1 MKRGQDLVEKGK
13 RLDEKRNF
21 DEAIKNYESGVKLL
35 LEAANDASNRDPKKS
50 EAVRFKCL
58 LIHERIETIRNH
70 LDIGSSIRDRRDTSF
85 DVTFGGSTPSLGCAG
100 GFDSC
105 SASPEP
111 FVEES
116 VEDRALLMEE
126 VRSNLSLSPSRR
138 DSVGSSR
145 HSLYPTIC
153 EIKRSPVMLS
163 EEDLVGVKRR
173 EINFVSLFLM
183 VIVLFG
189 SWSNCI
195 LIRRWLWVWGLK
207 FLHLQKQLLKLFSIT
222 YPLKTAPTLKHQPIN
237 DFYLERYLFRSTI
250 THYKKIWVVRVI
262 ISVVSSFGYRS

>member
-1 MKRGQDLVEKGK
+1 MNDKLFKIFQESLLKRGQDLVERGK

-21 DEAIKNYESGVKLL
+21 EDAIKNYESGVELI
-35 LEAANDASNRDPKKS
+35 LEAANSASIRDPKKS

-70 LDIGSSIRDRRDTSF
+70 LDSGSSIRDRRDTF
-85 DVTFGGSTPSLGCAG
+85 DVSFGGSTPSLGCAG

-116 VEDRALLMEE
+116 AEDRALLMEE

-173 EINFVSLFLM
+173 EINFVSFFL
-183 VIVLFG
+183 
-189 SWSNCI
+189 
-195 LIRRWLWVWGLK
+195 LIEAV
-207 FLHLQKQLLKLFSIT
+207 
-222 YPLKTAPTLKHQPIN
+222 N
-237 DFYLERYLFRSTI
+237 
-250 THYKKIWVVRVI
+250 
-262 ISVVSSFGYRS
+262 